1 MQLQREIVQLD
12 LIVKGYMDENQ
23 KSMRKQRTLEDQL
36 KSQAETL
43 KQNDKQLK
51 EYQLKALKEQ
61 KGIFVEEN
69 DDEVNIQAKNIMG
82 SNQSIS
88 KT

>member
-1 MQLQREIVQLD
+1 
-12 LIVKGYMDENQ
+12 MDENQ
-23 KSMRKQRTLEDQL
+23 KSMRKQRSLEEQL

-51 EYQLKALKEQ
+51 EYQLKALKER

-69 DDEVNIQAKNIMG
+69 EDEVNIQAKNIMG

-88 KT
+88 KN

>member
-1 MQLQREIVQLD
+1 
-12 LIVKGYMDENQ
+12 MDENQ
-23 KSMRKQRTLEDQL
+23 KSMRKQRSLEEQL

-51 EYQLKALKEQ
+51 EYQLKALKER

-69 DDEVNIQAKNIMG
+69 EDEVNI
-82 SNQSIS
+82 
-88 KT
+88 